1 MKIET
6 DPLPKAWLRETVER
20 LGVFTAERRALI
32 TILLEAGVTDW
43 EARLTALRKTP
54 EYQLIAL
61 RYKALLMQAE
71 VDANFEAL
79 AQLMQELNE
88 GKPLN

>member
-1 MKIET
+1 MAI
-6 DPLPKAWLRETVER
+6 DYKAWLRETVDR
-20 LGVFTAERRALI
+20 LGVFAAERRALI

-43 EARLTALRKTP
+43 ESRLTALRKTP
-54 EYQLIAL
+54 EYQLIPL

-71 VDANFEAL
+71 VGANFEAL
-79 AQLMQELNE
+79 SQLMQELNE